1 MVKEDPQDVT
11 KKPVSLLLVEGDTDI
26 LFYKRIKNIFPKEYR
41 VTIRKVGGVYNINKK
56 TINGIVNYVRQHKDE
71 KIRVYCCLDRDSRY
85 REVPEFDIKKVKKYI
100 KGEKIKS
107 VLSIDLIKATQ
118 QIESWFFHDIEGI
131 YQFLKVPRAQR
142 NLSAFK
148 PPEKFGYKD
157 LQRLFE
163 RYGKT
168 YNKGEKAASFINHLN
183 IEKIVSKC
191 KELREG
197 VQLVQSHVDD
207 LTNHLF
213 PTRKRMGN

>member
-1 MVKEDPQDVT
+1 MVKEDPQNVT
-11 KKPVSLLLVEGDTDI
+11 KKPVSLLLVEGDTDM
-26 LFYKRIKNIFPKEYR
+26 LFYKRIKNASLKECR
-41 VTIRKVGGVYNINKK
+41 TTIRNLGGLYNINKK
-56 TINGIVNYVRQHKDE
+56 AINGIVNYVKQHRDE
-71 KIRVYCCLDRDSRY
+71 VIRVYCCLDRDSRY
-85 REVPEFDIKKVKKYI
+85 REITEFDIKKVKKYI
-100 KGEKIKS
+100 TDEKIKS

-131 YQFLKVPRAQR
+131 NQFLKVPRAQR

-168 YNKGEKAASFINHLN
+168 YNKGEKAANFINHLN
-183 IEKIVSKC
+183 IEKMVSKC

-197 VQLVQSHVDD
+197 IKLIQSQADD